1 MELGR
6 VRISL
11 EFDEAPPWIFHEVS
25 QEPNWWDGW
34 FWLFFQW
41 SFLVNV
47 QASLCCHSVG
57 LPNLPMIEFFI
68 EGHNV
73 CWQIPVLVGLEK
85 ARACPNWM
93 WVPIL
98 NLSPGLDSLCCWGW
112 VHGFHIWGHKYQT
125 IILNLDMGA
134 RSYNLAPS
142 LVRVLL
148 VIWFK
153 SSIRIN
159 PPQIWPCSSLFKTS
173 EDGLYT
179 LLGKQVSCGPRNLV
193 FPRESPLLRTVGIEK
208 KSRMISSWE
217 LPGRWD
223 EKL

>member
-1 MELGR
+1 MQGLHSFLYSPLSWDGKEFWVIPCMWDVELGR

-11 EFDEAPPWIFHEVS
+11 EFNEAPPWIFHEVS

-34 FWLFFQW
+34 FWLFFPW

-98 NLSPGLDSLCCWGW
+98 KLSPGLDSLCCLGLGPW
-112 VHGFHIWGHKYQT
+112 VSH
-125 IILNLDMGA
+125 
-134 RSYNLAPS
+134 
-142 LVRVLL
+142 
-148 VIWFK
+148 
-153 SSIRIN
+153 
-159 PPQIWPCSSLFKTS
+159 
-173 EDGLYT
+173 
-179 LLGKQVSCGPRNLV
+179 
-193 FPRESPLLRTVGIEK
+193 LRTQIPDHYFKFGYGCEV
-208 KSRMISSWE
+208 
-217 LPGRWD
+217 L
-223 EKL
+223 